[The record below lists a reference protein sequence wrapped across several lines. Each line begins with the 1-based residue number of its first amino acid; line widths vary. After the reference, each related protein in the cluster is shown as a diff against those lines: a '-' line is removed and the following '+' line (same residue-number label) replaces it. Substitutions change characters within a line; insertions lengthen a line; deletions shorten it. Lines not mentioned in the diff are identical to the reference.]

1 MKSAA
6 ELEKNLMSIN
16 RRSYPAY
23 KETKGIYQFDRY
35 VLSIDHVQGDPF
47 ASPSKVSIRVLGKDA
62 RFPSILYDSYEKRI
76 ALQDYLTRKF
86 HQGIDRYNF
95 KAKGSGKSGLLSISQ
110 CRQEIL
116 ERTACTTHPK
126 NGDIVL
132 RMKIG
137 SRASGY
143 DDG

>member
-1 MKSAA
+1 MAIQSSAA
-6 ELEKNLMSIN
+6 LQTLLN
-16 RRSYPAY
+16 RIHRKSYPAY

-95 KAKGSGKSGLLSISQ
+95 KAKGSGKSGLLSIANAG
-110 CRQEIL
+110 R
-116 ERTACTTHPK
+116 K
-126 NGDIVL
+126 F
-132 RMKIG
+132 
-137 SRASGY
+137 
-143 DDG
+143 